1 MINNY
6 IIKKAAFMVVAYA
19 AVASV
24 ALAAEQNTEFGS
36 ETPEDWTTFDTW
48 FNGDGTNTP
57 VNAESGALAA
67 MDTSGSWNAA
77 NGVWHSDQCGGRFS
91 STTFGL
97 EFATNFTF
105 TGTRDQTVTYGGLV
119 YNTKAKFRYSYSSED
134 GLPEVEEGAKAG
146 AIVCDNKYW
155 VLGKDTS
162 GTANEWKD
170 TGIAAVTNELVAIEM
185 TLTNGT
191 DGVYV
196 NYKFGDSTYPSPIV
210 TGSGAAEFQTVS
222 YAGCGKIETL
232 NSKAGDYYPLY
243 GVARGV
249 SKANA
254 RAWAAKY
261 SINYNDNVTDVKND
275 KNLHDLLNS
284 TVETANGLTP
294 GECCL
299 IGINTN
305 QVVTSSIDD
314 NNVAADKLE
323 FSMPSVS
330 GLVSRAEFIL
340 KKDVGVAGGTETAMT
355 QQVDRVFKPGFA
367 YGIYTIHARID
378 GGRPNNEPQFGRKM
392 GVKPALGTL
401 TEAKS
406 GSFCEVPYEG
416 VNEGEPIKI
425 ADIFKKDLLV
435 EGDQI
440 HVFDSE
446 SEKWKVFQYCRDG
459 KDGYWQGV
467 PMAGESE
474 IHIGTAPS
482 AQNTTIRRGEAF
494 KFIRPNA
501 ILANKQA
508 TYLGYVSDEPAS
520 IELPYYKYVL
530 VSMSDS
536 YPYGN
541 SKFQINK
548 LEGNDFVAYKHTA
561 FDASPC
567 EEYRYLF
574 GRLLKFEY
582 ANGTSVGSFDPTEID
597 GPFFLMNNNSLADS
611 LSVNLKG
618 MSYQGDNANK

>member
-19 AVASV
+19 TVASV
-24 ALAAEQNTEFGS
+24 ALAAEQKTEFGS

-48 FNGDGTNTP
+48 FNGDGDKTP
-57 VNAESGALAA
+57 VNPTDDKLTATG
-67 MDTSGSWNAA
+67 GSWNPA
-77 NGVWHSDQCGGRFS
+77 NGVWHANDRGDRFT

-105 TGTRDQTVTYGGLV
+105 TGERNQTVTYGGLF
-119 YNTKAKFRYSYSSED
+119 YTTKAKFRYSYSSEEE
-134 GLPEVEEGAKAG
+134 LPEIEEGAKVG
-146 AIVCDNKYW
+146 AVVCNDKYW
-155 VLGKDTS
+155 VLGKNGS
-162 GTANEWKD
+162 ENEWTD
-170 TGIAAVTNELVAIEM
+170 TGISVDDVDSDVEISIS
-185 TLTNGT
+185 LTNNASAT
-191 DGVYV
+191 FAT
-196 NYKFGDSTYPSPIV
+196 YKFGTSEYNTEIV
-210 TGSGAAEFQTVS
+210 AADTALRTVR
-222 YAGCGKIETL
+222 YAGCGKITTL
-232 NSKAGDYYPLY
+232 NSKAGDYYPLFS
-243 GVARGV
+243 VARGV
-249 SKANA
+249 RKSD
-254 RAWAAKY
+254 AWAWAQKY
-261 SINYNDNVTDVKND
+261 DITSDHTVSDVKKD
-275 KNLHDLLNS
+275 KTLHDLLNS
-284 TVETANGLTP
+284 EEVYANGLTA
-294 GECCL
+294 GESCL

-314 NNVAADKLE
+314 DQVLASKLE

-355 QQVDRVFKPGFA
+355 QQVYRVFKPGFA